1 MAKIYKQLSI
11 VGITYNKVD
20 RGVYALILKEQ
31 DGNRRI
37 PIVIGMAEAQSIE
50 CKLQEIITPRPLTH
64 DLMVNMMRAFGIT
77 LKSVIIKQLDGGIFA
92 ADMMLDNGDREVTL
106 DARSSDAISIA
117 LRMGVPLLIDEELLE
132 QISFKK
138 NTDEQAPSQSDKN
151 IISQKN
157 NSTQTT
163 HEYKWEELETA
174 EFHKLENLLNK
185 FVDNEEYENAARLKK
200 IIQRRIDIN
209 NPPQNETPD
218 TK

>member
-163 HEYKWEELETA
+163 NEYKWEELETA
-174 EFHKLENLLNK
+174 EFHKLENLLKK

-209 NPPQNETPD
+209 TPPQNETPD

>member
-1 MAKIYKQLSI
+1 MAKTYKRLSI

-64 DLMVNMMRAFGIT
+64 DLMVNLMHSFDIN

-92 ADMMLDNGDREVTL
+92 ADMIFNSGERDVTI

-117 LRMGVPLLIDEELLE
+117 LRMDVPILIDEELLE
-132 QISFKK
+132 QISYKK
-138 NTDEQAPSQSDKN
+138 TTNNTADSQQSDKTLVSKSSKHGEN
-151 IISQKN
+151 WWNKLETESFN
-157 NSTQTT
+157 TL
-163 HEYKWEELETA
+163 EELMQ
-174 EFHKLENLLNK
+174 K
-185 FVDNEEYENAARLKK
+185 FVENEEYENAARLRN
-200 IIQRRIDIN
+200 IIQKRLDTDVKN
-209 NPPQNETPD
+209 KKETPD
-218 TK
+218 SE

>member
-1 MAKIYKQLSI
+1 MAKTYKRLSI

-64 DLMVNMMRAFGIT
+64 DLMVNLMHSFDIN

-92 ADMMLDNGDREVTL
+92 ADMIFNSSERDVTI

-117 LRMGVPLLIDEELLE
+117 LRMDVPILIDEELLE
-132 QISFKK
+132 QISYKK
-138 NTDEQAPSQSDKN
+138 TTNNTADSQQSDKTLVSKSSKHGEN
-151 IISQKN
+151 WWNKLETESFN
-157 NSTQTT
+157 TL
-163 HEYKWEELETA
+163 EELMQ
-174 EFHKLENLLNK
+174 K
-185 FVDNEEYENAARLKK
+185 FVENEEYENAARLRN
-200 IIQRRIDIN
+200 IIQKRLDTDVKN
-209 NPPQNETPD
+209 KKETPD
-218 TK
+218 SE

>member
-163 HEYKWEELETA
+163 NEYKWEELETA
-174 EFHKLENLLNK
+174 EFHKLENLLKK

>member
-11 VGITYNKVD
+11 VGITYNKLD

-163 HEYKWEELETA
+163 NEYKWEELETA
-174 EFHKLENLLNK
+174 EFHKLENLLKK